1 MQDRQDE
8 TEIPSAA
15 GPGPFWLISASLVV
29 IAFGVASSTMWDA
42 SGQLFAGE
50 VLPALPVA
58 AFALYSACG
67 PLAALL
73 ALIAGWVRFSRGYRA
88 SALKW
93 MIALPVIW
101 LIGLLGWL
109 AALQAFCDGA
119 LVCAA

>member
-1 MQDRQDE
+1 MRNRPDNRE
-8 TEIPSAA
+8 EPSAV
-15 GPGPFWLISASLVV
+15 GPGPVWLISASFVI
-29 IAFGVASSTMWDA
+29 IAFGFAASVMWEPA
-42 SGQLFAGE
+42 WLMFTGGE
-50 VLPALPVA
+50 RITLPVA
-58 AFALYSACG
+58 AFALYSAGG

-73 ALIAGWVRFSRGYRA
+73 ALIAGWIRFRSGNRA

-109 AALQAFCDGA
+109 AALQAFCGGA